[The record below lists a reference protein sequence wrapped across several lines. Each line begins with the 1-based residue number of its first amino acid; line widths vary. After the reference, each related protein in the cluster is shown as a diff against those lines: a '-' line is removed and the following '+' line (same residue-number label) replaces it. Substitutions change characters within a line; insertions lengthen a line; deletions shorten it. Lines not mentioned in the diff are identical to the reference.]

1 MKKVF
6 VLAVFLFASWV
17 SSFAQITVIDPAS
30 IRQQVQ
36 QLINMQR
43 QLIELQKAYS
53 LYQQAYALQQAE
65 AQQLRALPTRYRYTF
80 SNWQQFA
87 ASNTYSNTS
96 LWAAGAN
103 NGNPGQILSGYRS
116 LVSPVQ
122 PVAPSTPNAPQAAAE
137 WKQQYGLMELR
148 DATILAAVKTLGD
161 VRTNNLQTAQ
171 ALTRLEQDSTSSDP
185 SLNSAK
191 ALQQKTLVAILL
203 TLRNLQDTNR
213 LLAASLDLQ
222 AQEAAQTRFE
232 HGHHMNAGA
241 AIRQSLGN

>member
-1 MKKVF
+1 MKKLF
-6 VLAVFLFASWV
+6 LLMSLLMAAVAPGFG
-17 SSFAQITVIDPAS
+17 QITVIDPAS

-103 NGNPGQILSGYRS
+103 NGN
-116 LVSPVQ
+116 
-122 PVAPSTPNAPQAAAE
+122 
-137 WKQQYGLMELR
+137 
-148 DATILAAVKTLGD
+148 
-161 VRTNNLQTAQ
+161 
-171 ALTRLEQDSTSSDP
+171 
-185 SLNSAK
+185 
-191 ALQQKTLVAILL
+191 
-203 TLRNLQDTNR
+203 
-213 LLAASLDLQ
+213 
-222 AQEAAQTRFE
+222 
-232 HGHHMNAGA
+232 
-241 AIRQSLGN
+241 